1 MRRVMRHPALL
12 IGLAYVVLA
21 CAYLLAVP
29 MYEAPDESYH
39 FAFAARLA
47 QSWELPVQ
55 DPAAITPW
63 FQEGSQPPLYY
74 YLASLVI
81 RLSGAPA
88 EPYLLPENPHA
99 AIGLGLAA
107 INNNFYLRG
116 PAEAFPWRGS
126 VLAFYLVRI
135 MSIGL
140 GAWTL
145 LALYQGVRLAVPGRR
160 RIALIALGIT
170 AFNPMFLFMTAS
182 VNNDNLVTALAATGL
197 WLMLLILTRG
207 RAGRDGVLRISA
219 LAVVLALAAL
229 SKLSGLTLYVVAGA
243 LLTML
248 ILKRRASLRAAA
260 LAGGALAISF
270 AVIAGWWYV
279 RNLQLYGDLTG
290 TNAMIA
296 IIQPRPAPYTL
307 WTMLAEMEGLRI
319 SFWALFGWFNVIGP
333 AWFLALMD
341 ALTAVA
347 LIGGVAWG
355 VRTWRTRQFEAL
367 LPVGLL
373 ALHVLITFTALIN
386 WTRQT
391 PGTQGRL
398 LFPALM
404 GISGLMA
411 LGWWGAAESLSA
423 LIGRVTRRGDLR
435 AWPRLAPAAFVA
447 IMVVV
452 GALSPFLT
460 IAPAYAPPPVVSAL
474 PADAIP
480 VGVQFD
486 GITLL
491 GYRIEPD
498 PVMPGGEVPI
508 TLYYRGDPDP
518 RDLSLY
524 LTLLDGDDRSI
535 GGLDTYPGGGNLPT
549 SQLAPDAIYA
559 DTYRI
564 PVHPDARGP
573 LQVRIACGWWDYA
586 TGERLHPRDASDAPL
601 ESLILHGGA
610 LIDPSPPPV
619 PEMPVGAIFSG
630 ALRLNGYTLHQSA
643 DRLEVRL
650 IWEALARVYED
661 FNVML
666 HLTAED
672 GTIVAQG
679 DGPPL
684 AGSYPTSVWAPYH
697 PFADG
702 HIVDMYEV
710 PPGTYRLLVGLYRLT
725 DQSRLPIAR
734 DGVVVGET
742 LLLDTPITVQ

>member
-12 IGLAYVVLA
+12 IGLAYMVLA
-21 CAYLLAVP
+21 CAYLLAAP

-55 DPAAITPW
+55 DPAVITPW

-99 AIGLGLAA
+99 AIGLGLAT

-145 LALYQGVRLAVPGRR
+145 LALYRGVRLAVPGRPR
-160 RIALIALGIT
+160 VALVALGIT

-182 VNNDNLVTALAATGL
+182 VNNDNLVTALAASGL

-207 RAGRDGVLRISA
+207 LAGRDGALRVLA
-219 LAVVLALAAL
+219 LAIVLALAAL

-243 LLTML
+243 LLTIL
-248 ILKRRASLRAAA
+248 ILKRRAGLRAAL
-260 LAGGALAISF
+260 LAGAALVIGF

-279 RNLQLYGDLTG
+279 RNWQLYGDLTG
-290 TNAMIA
+290 TSAMIA

-333 AWFLALMD
+333 AWFLSLMD
-341 ALTAVA
+341 ALTALA
-347 LIGGVAWG
+347 LIGGAAWG
-355 VRTWRTRQFEAL
+355 IRAWRARQFEAL
-367 LPVGLL
+367 LPIGLL
-373 ALHVLITFTALIN
+373 ALHVLITFAALIS

-398 LFPALM
+398 LFPALV

-411 LGWWGAAESLSA
+411 LGWWSAAQSLAA
-423 LIGRVTRRGDLR
+423 LIGRARERLR
-435 AWPRLAPAAFVA
+435 EIAWLAPTASVGIIAVVAAL
-447 IMVVV
+447 I
-452 GALSPFLT
+452 PFMT

-474 PADAIP
+474 PTDAIP
-480 VGVQFD
+480 VGVRFD

-491 GYRIEPD
+491 GYQIEPD
-498 PVMPGGEVPI
+498 PVAPGGQVPI

-518 RDLSLY
+518 RNLSLY

-549 SQLAPDAIYA
+549 SQFALEAIYA
-559 DTYRI
+559 DTYHI
-564 PVHPDARGP
+564 PVDPDTHGP
-573 LQVRIACGWWDYA
+573 LQVRVACGWWDYA
-586 TGERLHPRDASDAPL
+586 TGERLIPYTADGTAL
-601 ESLILHGGA
+601 ESLILRGGA

-619 PEMPVGAIFSG
+619 PEIPVGAIFSG
-630 ALRLNGYTLHQSA
+630 ALRLNGYTLHQSG

-684 AGSYPTSVWAPYH
+684 AGVYPTSAWAPH
-697 PFADG
+697 LPFADG
-702 HIVDMYEV
+702 HDMALRDV
-710 PPGTYRLLVGLYRLT
+710 PSGTYRLLVGLYRLT
-725 DQSRLPIAR
+725 DQSRLPVAL
-734 DGVVVGET
+734 DGAAVGDA
-742 LLLDTPITVQ
+742 LLLDTPITVR